1 MVTCRAP
8 GKAVIW
14 GEYAVLAG
22 APALVMALNRYAI
35 CRMMPGGEDFRCLGR
50 GFNGET
56 VVPAR
61 AIDVERCEGLGV
73 AAPVAAALKALD
85 LRPPTGATVE
95 LDTHTFL
102 ATVADGSYRK
112 LGIGSSAA
120 ICTATCAA
128 VAALHEKP
136 LTFEAALAAHRWMQN
151 PRGSGIDVAASF
163 YGGVQRFEAGTAAP
177 ATWPEPLHYRFFWS
191 GSSAST
197 ASHLNR
203 FADYLAAGEL
213 DALDRLALLCS
224 ELFESTDLDRLS
236 AYVEALKQLDRDA
249 GLGVFSEAHEHL
261 HALAI
266 THQVVYKPC
275 GAGGG
280 DIGVAFAEDNS
291 KLNAFSEAAAA
302 LGLPPLSLEIAPHGI
317 EPTR

>member
-1 MVTCRAP
+1 MITYRAP

-22 APALVMALNRYAI
+22 APALVMALNRYAV
-35 CRMMPGGEDFRCLGR
+35 CRLMPGGDDFRCLGR

-61 AIDVERCEGLGV
+61 AMDVERCEGLGV
-73 AAPVAAALKALD
+73 AAPVAAALKALG
-85 LRPPTGATVE
+85 LKPPAGATVE

-128 VAALHEKP
+128 VAELHDRT
-136 LTFEAALAAHRWMQN
+136 LTFEDALAAHRWMQN
-151 PRGSGIDVAASF
+151 PRGSGIDVAASY
-163 YGGVQRFEAGTAAP
+163 YGGVQRFEAGRAAP
-177 ATWPEPLHYRFFWS
+177 VTWPDTLHYRFFWS

-203 FADYLAAGEL
+203 FADYLEGGTLE
-213 DALDRLALLCS
+213 ALDRLALLCS
-224 ELFESTDLDRLS
+224 DLFESADLDRLS
-236 AYVEALKQLDRDA
+236 AYVEALKQLDQDA
-249 GLGVFSEAHEHL
+249 GLGIFSEAHERL

-266 THQVVYKPC
+266 AHQVVYKPC

-280 DIGVAFAEDNS
+280 DIGVAFAEDNN
-291 KLNAFSEAAAA
+291 KLNAFSQAAQE
-302 LGLPPLSLEIAPHGI
+302 LDLPPLSLEIARHGI